1 MGKYVV
7 SADEYYYIHKVV
19 LLCNEFYDDLI
30 ATRHEDV
37 NKEDFNNLAGH
48 LVAYS
53 ELHGISHEG
62 LCNVLK
68 DIKGIQYEDVINI
81 LNLWRNSIEHT
92 LLALDVVIRG
102 DVMTEEY
109 IDLKYYKTN
118 DSQKETSNQWDMC

>member
-30 ATRHEDV
+30 STRHKDV
-37 NKEDFNNLAGH
+37 NKEDFYNLAGH

-53 ELHGISHEG
+53 ELHGISHDG

-68 DIKGIQYEDVINI
+68 DITGIQYEDIINI
-81 LNLWRNSIEHT
+81 L
-92 LLALDVVIRG
+92 LDVLN
-102 DVMTEEY
+102 E
-109 IDLKYYKTN
+109 N
-118 DSQKETSNQWDMC
+118 

>member
-68 DIKGIQYEDVINI
+68 DIKGIQYEDVIQLTRLVNGEQEGS
-81 LNLWRNSIEHT
+81 WYEQER
-92 LLALDVVIRG
+92 
-102 DVMTEEY
+102 
-109 IDLKYYKTN
+109 
-118 DSQKETSNQWDMC
+118 

>member
-1 MGKYVV
+1 M

-30 ATRHEDV
+30 SIRHAEV
-37 NKEDFNNLAGH
+37 NKEDFYNLAGH

-68 DIKGIQYEDVINI
+68 DITGVQYEDVINI
-81 LNLWRNSIEHT
+81 LLE
-92 LLALDVVIRG
+92 V
-102 DVMTEEY
+102 
-109 IDLKYYKTN
+109 
-118 DSQKETSNQWDMC
+118 